1 MAQRLLLVTMAQR
14 RGHPGRLG
22 RD

>member
-1 MAQRLLLVTMAQR
+1 M

-22 RD
+22 KRL